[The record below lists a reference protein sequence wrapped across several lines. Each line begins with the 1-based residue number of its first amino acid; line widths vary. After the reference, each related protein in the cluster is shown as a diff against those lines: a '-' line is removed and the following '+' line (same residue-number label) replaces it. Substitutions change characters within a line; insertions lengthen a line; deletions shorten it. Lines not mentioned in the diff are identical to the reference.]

1 MKWLT
6 SSKAKRLK
14 TTLEMPEF
22 CSFCARAGIH
32 EIGYVESSPGSTQPD
47 HEGSDDGPAVDSY
60 IDVDMEDGNEDD
72 ITDMDPE
79 EIIEEEESEQGGER
93 HISAKKQPQTLCDTR
108 GSKNSCLLCQK
119 IWSAFQK
126 WATEKYGSLDRIDLS
141 TSRVTIWP
149 TELSEKWR
157 LYEEDASYGRYTGGT
172 LSILRVRVR
181 VQDPDDPEV
190 WLEPEVKFQKC
201 DEQISSVADIFGTT
215 DSHVDGDDSL
225 PWPATEPY
233 IGRRRPL
240 VVDLRLFRKWKS
252 FCDATHDGNCQ
263 PGRIPLGSRSLRFI
277 RLINVETYSI
287 VEVEEIEKV
296 SWVAISYV
304 WGKKRFRTLTEATLE
319 ELKEEGALKA
329 SWIPDTIADAIQ
341 VTRGIGEKY
350 LWTDS
355 LCIIQDS
362 DADKMHF
369 VPRMDIIYGRASLTI
384 VNAAGDNAFS
394 GLPGV
399 RPGTRFQQEEPFPI
413 GGDGD
418 SEEERTWLVQTNEP
432 IRTSRE
438 LVGDSCW
445 YTRGWTYQEAIL
457 SQRWLIFTPEQVYWE
472 CRQATWRED
481 ACWELPKWRE
491 KKQTVIYDPAFDS
504 HLLQDLWNPSL
515 AKRFDMTYQTLVGN
529 YMERDLT
536 NESDGLDA
544 IGGVLRAV
552 TEVTGYEFLWGLPKE
567 FFAVTIAWPCCLQ
580 RPRRRT
586 GRCRIEIGG
595 GDESEGVT
603 RTVQACFPSW
613 SWVGWVGEIWAEPS
627 DFVGPT
633 AGLEFYHI
641 VSSGTGEDNLVL
653 KRIPH
658 KEKPPQAAYE
668 PSRWK
673 NPAWK
678 GDTGAEVSLKD
689 IPPALLVPETQFS
702 LLVLW
707 TSIAELSFE
716 KDTNLSEDSDW
727 EDIYGLWVGEDT
739 KMDVIWD
746 QYPEYIQE
754 WKGKKAENRLRRW
767 VECIVIGRDSL
778 DRGREQGRLS
788 VLLVERHSHG
798 GVSRIGHVLFW
809 EHEWDQLTNR
819 RWEMVRLV

>member
-1 MKWLT
+1 MAHMV
-6 SSKAKRLK
+6 SPKAKRLK
-14 TTLEMPEF
+14 TTLAMSKF
-22 CSFCARAGIH
+22 CTFCTRAGMH
-32 EIGYVESSPGSTQPD
+32 EIGYVESSLGSIQPD
-47 HEGSDDGPAVDSY
+47 DEGSDEHPDAERSLDL
-60 IDVDMEDGNEDD
+60 DMEDGNEDY
-72 ITDMDPE
+72 ITESDAE
-79 EIIEEEESEQGGER
+79 EITEEEESDQGGENR
-93 HISAKKQPQTLCDTR
+93 LSARRQPQTLSDIKESMDT
-108 GSKNSCLLCQK
+108 CLLCEK
-119 IWSAFQK
+119 IWSAFEK

-141 TSRVTIWP
+141 TSGVTIWP

-157 LYEEDASYGRYTGGT
+157 LYEEDTSDETYTGGT
-172 LSILRVRVR
+172 LSILRVRIR
-181 VQDPDDPEV
+181 VQDPDDSEE

-201 DEQISSVADIFGTT
+201 NESILRVADIFDTNNR
-215 DSHVDGDDSL
+215 HVDVDDPLS
-225 PWPATEPY
+225 WPDTEPY

-240 VVDLRLFRKWKS
+240 VADLRLFRKWKG

-277 RLINVETYSI
+277 RLIDVKTYSI
-287 VEVEEIEKV
+287 VEVEDIKKV

-319 ELKEEGALKA
+319 ELKKEGALKA
-329 SWIPDTIADAIQ
+329 SWIPETIADAID
-341 VTRGIGEKY
+341 VTRGVGEKY

-362 DADKMHF
+362 VTDKMHF
-369 VPRMDIIYGRASLTI
+369 VPRMDIIYGRATLTI

-399 RPGTRFQQEEPFPI
+399 RAGTRVQQEEPFSI
-413 GGDGD
+413 EGDQD
-418 SEEERTWLVQTNEP
+418 NEDEPTWLVQTHEP

-445 YTRGWTYQEAIL
+445 FTRGWTYQEAML

-481 ACWELPKWRE
+481 ACWELPQWRE

-504 HLLQDLWNPSL
+504 HLLQDLWNPSS
-515 AKRFDMTYQTLVGN
+515 AKSFDMTYQTLVGN
-529 YMERDLT
+529 YLKRDLT
-536 NESDGLDA
+536 NENDGLDA

-552 TEVTGYEFLWGLPKE
+552 TEITGFEFLWGLPKE

-580 RPRRRT
+580 RPHQRT
-586 GRCRIEIGG
+586 GRCRIEVGG
-595 GDESEGVT
+595 GDESGGVK
-603 RTVQACFPSW
+603 TVQACFPSW
-613 SWVGWVGEIWAEPS
+613 SWVGWVGEIWTEPS

-641 VSSGTGEDNLVL
+641 VSSGTGEDSLVL
-653 KRIPH
+653 QHIPH
-658 KEKPPQAAYE
+658 KGKPSQAAYE

-673 NPAWK
+673 NPVWR

-689 IPPALLVPETQFS
+689 IPAALLVPETQFS
-702 LLVLW
+702 LLTLW

-716 KDTNLSEDSDW
+716 KDTRVPEDSDW
-727 EDIYGLWVGEDT
+727 EDIYGLWVDEDT
-739 KMDVIWD
+739 QMDVIWD
-746 QYPEYIQE
+746 QYPEFIKD
-754 WKGKKAENRLRRW
+754 WKGTKAEDRLRRR

-788 VLLVERHSHG
+788 VLLVKKHSNG
-798 GVSRIGHVLFW
+798 GRSRIGHVWFW

-819 RWEMVRLV
+819 RWEMVWLV

>member
-1 MKWLT
+1 MAHMA
-6 SSKAKRLK
+6 SPEAKRLK
-14 TTLEMPEF
+14 TTLAMSKF
-22 CSFCARAGIH
+22 CTFCTRAGMH
-32 EIGYVESSPGSTQPD
+32 EIGYVESLSGSMHLED
-47 HEGSDDGPAVDSY
+47 EESDEAPAVEESLDLE
-60 IDVDMEDGNEDD
+60 MEDGSEDD
-72 ITDMDPE
+72 KVETDAE
-79 EIIEEEESEQGGER
+79 ETVEEESDQGGENR
-93 HISAKKQPQTLCDTR
+93 VQARRQLQTLSDIKA
-108 GSKNSCLLCQK
+108 SMDICLLCEK
-119 IWSAFQK
+119 IWSAFEK
-126 WATEKYGSLDRIDLS
+126 WATKKYDSLHRIDLS
-141 TSRVTIWP
+141 TSGVTIWP

-172 LSILRVRVR
+172 LSILRVRIR
-181 VQDPDDPEV
+181 VQDPDDLEE

-201 DEQISSVADIFGTT
+201 DESILRVADIFDTADN
-215 DSHVDGDDSL
+215 DSVGDPLS
-225 PWPATEPY
+225 WPDTEPY

-240 VVDLRLFRKWKS
+240 VADLRLFRKWKS
-252 FCDATHDGNCQ
+252 FCDAAHDGNCQ

-287 VEVEEIEKV
+287 VEIEAIEQV

-304 WGKKRFRTLTEATLE
+304 WGKKHFRTLTGATLE
-319 ELKEEGALKA
+319 ELKMDGALKA
-329 SWIPDTIADAIQ
+329 SWIPETIADAIA
-341 VTRGIGEKY
+341 VTRGVGEKY

-362 DADKMHF
+362 VPDKMHF
-369 VPRMDIIYGRASLTI
+369 VPRMDIIYGRATLTI

-399 RPGTRFQQEEPFPI
+399 RTGTRYQEEEPFSI
-413 GGDGD
+413 LGDKD
-418 SEEERTWLVQTNEP
+418 TDEEPTWLVQTHEP

-445 YTRGWTYQEAIL
+445 FTRGWTYQEAML

-504 HLLQDLWNPSL
+504 HLLQDLWNPSS
-515 AKRFDMTYQTLVGN
+515 AKSFDMTYQTLVGN
-529 YMERDLT
+529 YLKRDLT

-552 TEVTGYEFLWGLPKE
+552 TEVTGFEFLWGLPKE

-580 RPRRRT
+580 RPHRRT
-586 GRCRIEIGG
+586 GRCRIEVGS
-595 GDESEGVT
+595 GDESGGVLT
-603 RTVQACFPSW
+603 TVQACFPSW
-613 SWVGWVGEIWAEPS
+613 SWVGWVGDILTEPS

-641 VSSGTGEDNLVL
+641 VSGDAGEDDLVL
-653 KRIPH
+653 KHIPRE
-658 KEKPPQAAYE
+658 EKPSQAAYE

-673 NPAWK
+673 DPVWR
-678 GDTGAEVSLKD
+678 GDTGAEISLKD
-689 IPPALLVPETQFS
+689 IPTALLVPETQFS

-716 KDTNLSEDSDW
+716 KDTSVPEDSDW
-727 EDIYGLWVGEDT
+727 EDIYGLWVNEDT

-746 QYPEYIQE
+746 QYPEFIND
-754 WKGKKAENRLRRW
+754 WKGKKAEDRLKRR

-788 VLLVERHSHG
+788 VLLVETHSHG
-798 GVSRIGHVLFW
+798 GISRIGNVWFW
-809 EHEWDQLTNR
+809 EHEWDQLANR
-819 RWEMVRLV
+819 RWEMVYLV